1 MDMTGDLA
9 LQSVEQVPQNS
20 KPMELVTCATCHA
33 KFMIVHGLPLANEK
47 RAKKQAQELGKTLA
61 AEHVD
66 EKHSTHPQ
74 SYDLTDD
81 LIV

>member
-1 MDMTGDLA
+1 MTGDLA
-9 LQSVEQVPQNS
+9 LQSVEQIPQDS
-20 KPMELVTCATCHA
+20 KAMELVTCARCHA
-33 KFMIVHGLPLANEK
+33 KFTIVHGLPFANEK
-47 RAKKQAQELGKTLA
+47 RAKKQAQVLKKALA

-81 LIV
+81 